1 MLVARRPLKR
11 HELESGI
18 VLDDQTSQITPA
30 AKPRGDVLSLCYP
43 ILDVE
48 DGPCG
53 NVDFCHFTALES
65 VLRVDSALKWLHQLA
80 NHCSQVSTDSL

>member
-11 HELESGI
+11 HEIESGI
-18 VLDDQTSQITPA
+18 ILDDQVSQIRPA
-30 AKPRGDVLSLCYP
+30 TRPHGDVLSSCYP

-53 NVDFCHFTALES
+53 NVSFCHFTALES
-65 VLRVDSALKWLHQLA
+65 VL
-80 NHCSQVSTDSL
+80 